1 MKSIALCVLLS
12 AGSVFAQ
19 STGGPYSITAASLD
33 PAGGRSA
40 STAYRHDSNLG
51 ATASQVAS
59 SSAYQGAAGF
69 SSMLRDAVGFQL
81 IPGTVAEAAATQ
93 LSLRQVL
100 DDGTQNSVS
109 AAAAAWSVLS
119 GPASVNS
126 TGLITTQNVAAATAA
141 TLQITFG
148 GLTASSSVT
157 VQNSI
162 PDNFGPYA
170 SDGLDDGWQMQYF
183 GANNPLAAPNLDPDG
198 DGLTNL
204 FEFTAG
210 LIPTSSTSRFTVSLE
225 PVPGQ
230 PGQKRL
236 VFQPAMAG
244 RTFTL
249 LKSTTLAPGSW
260 VPVSGASVFGN
271 NGAQALTD
279 AAASDPRAFYRV
291 QINFP

>member
-1 MKSIALCVLLS
+1 MKSVALCVFLS
-12 AGSVFAQ
+12 AAGVFAQ
-19 STGGPYSITAASLD
+19 SSGGPYSITAASLD
-33 PAGGRSA
+33 PAGGRSTTA
-40 STAYRHDSNLG
+40 SYRHYSNLG
-51 ATASQVAS
+51 AAASQTASTA
-59 SSAYQGAAGF
+59 AYQGAAGW

-81 IPGTVAEAAATQ
+81 LPGTVAEAAATQ

-100 DDGTQNSVS
+100 DDGTQTSVS
-109 AAAAAWSVLS
+109 AAAATWSVLS
-119 GPASVNS
+119 GPASVNA
-126 TGLITTQNVAAATAA
+126 TGLITTQNVAAATGA

-170 SDGLDDGWQMQYF
+170 SDGLDDGWQVQYF
-183 GANNPLAAPNLDPDG
+183 GSNNPLAAPNLDPDG
-198 DGLTNL
+198 DGHTNL

-210 LIPTSSTSRFTVSLE
+210 LIPTSGTSRFTIILE

-236 VFQPAMAG
+236 VFQPAVNG

-249 LKSTTLAPGSW
+249 QKSTTLAPGSW
-260 VPVSGASVFGN
+260 VNVSGASVSGN
-271 NGAQALTD
+271 NGSQILTD
-279 AAASDPRAFYRV
+279 AAATDPRSFYRV
-291 QINFP
+291 QINVP